1 MELLKVWFLRRIQ
14 KKMALPTVSR
24 DLVAAL
30 ISLFCSDDL
39 RSLPKRRAEDV
50 LPSAVDDGVD
60 LLDAL
65 QQYLGTLVDIMP
77 NAGLI
82 AFD

>member
-1 MELLKVWFLRRIQ
+1 MWFLRRTRE
-14 KKMALPTVSR
+14 KMSLPTISR

-39 RSLPKRRAEDV
+39 RSLPKRRAKDV
-50 LPSAVDDGVD
+50 LPSAISDGVD

>member
-1 MELLKVWFLRRIQ
+1 MWFLRRIQ
-14 KKMALPTVSR
+14 EKMALPPVSR

-39 RSLPKRRAEDV
+39 SSLPKRRAEDV
-50 LPSAVDDGVD
+50 LPSAVEDAVD

>member
-1 MELLKVWFLRRIQ
+1 MWFLRRIQ

-39 RSLPKRRAEDV
+39 RSLPSDAPRTCSHLQFRTV
-50 LPSAVDDGVD
+50 LISLTRCNSILVR
-60 LLDAL
+60 LLTSCPMLD
-65 QQYLGTLVDIMP
+65 
-77 NAGLI
+77 
-82 AFD
+82 

>member
-1 MELLKVWFLRRIQ
+1 MWFLRRIQ
-14 KKMALPTVSR
+14 KKMALPPVSR

-39 RSLPKRRAEDV
+39 SSLPKRRAEDV
-50 LPSAVDDGVD
+50 LPSAVEDAVD